1 MERAAKPLAV
11 AATIGMFIV
20 LLMGATVTNTGS
32 GEGCGDSWPLCHGE
46 FIPEYAF
53 ETMVEYSH
61 RLVTG
66 VEGLLILG
74 LSITAFPLRRRYP
87 ELKALIPVMVFTLL
101 LQSGMG
107 AWAVKSP
114 QTPPVM
120 ASHFGISLVCFASV
134 FLVMRVLWETTP
146 VTEEAARAV
155 PAGYRTLAWAALLW
169 SVVVAY
175 VGAYMRHSGAE
186 LACYTWPLCNG
197 SLFPDLSSPGIAAAW
212 GHRLAAVVAL
222 VLVAWLE
229 LWSRR
234 FKAATPGPVPHQRL
248 GLGLHR
254 RPGAR
259 RRLRRPLPAEPG
271 QHAAPRRPDGPLLRR
286 PRRWGEADDAAA
298 ARYGDASANRDR
310 SRPSPGSLTPIP
322 LQRLARISSGVAMV
336 TPNAAKI
343 SSRLESRSLRS

>member
-1 MERAAKPLAV
+1 MERAAKPLAI
-11 AATIGMFIV
+11 AATVGMFIV
-20 LLMGATVTNTGS
+20 LLMGATVTSTGS
-32 GEGCGDSWPLCHGE
+32 GEGCGTSWPLCRGE

-87 ELKALIPVMVFTLL
+87 ELKLLIPVMIFTLL

-120 ASHFGISLVCFASV
+120 ASHFGISLICFASV

-146 VTEEAARAV
+146 VTAAAARAV
-155 PAGYRTLAWAALLW
+155 PSGYRTLAWAALLW

-175 VGAYMRHSGAE
+175 VGAYMRQSGAE

-222 VLVAWLE
+222 ALVAWLE
-229 LWSRR
+229 VWSRR
-234 FKAATPGPVPHQRL
+234 FKAQRPDL
-248 GLGLHR
+248 YRIGVWASVFIVAQALVGGFVVLSRLSLASTLLHAALMALLFAALAD
-254 RPGAR
+254 GAR
-259 RRLRRPLPAEPG
+259 RTLPQRRVAETRAPAG
-271 QHAAPRRPDGPLLRR
+271 AAPAPAPVR
-286 PRRWGEADDAAA
+286 
-298 ARYGDASANRDR
+298 
-310 SRPSPGSLTPIP
+310 
-322 LQRLARISSGVAMV
+322 
-336 TPNAAKI
+336 
-343 SSRLESRSLRS
+343 

>member
-32 GEGCGDSWPLCHGE
+32 GEGCGTSWPLCHGE

-66 VEGLLILG
+66 IEGLLILG
-74 LSITAFPLRRRYP
+74 LSVTAFPLRRRYP
-87 ELKALIPVMVFTLL
+87 ELKALIPVMIFTLL

-107 AWAVKSP
+107 AWAVKYP

-134 FLVMRVLWETTP
+134 FLVMRVLWEAVSITGIATG
-146 VTEEAARAV
+146 AA
-155 PAGYRTLAWAALLW
+155 PSGYRILAWSTLLW
-169 SVVVAY
+169 TVVVAY
-175 VGAYMRHSGAE
+175 IGAYMRHSGAE

-197 SLFPDLSSPGIAAAW
+197 SLLPDLASPGVAVAW
-212 GHRLAAVVAL
+212 GHRLAALIAL

-229 LWSRR
+229 FWSRR
-234 FKAATPGPVPHQRL
+234 FKTARPDLYRISRWASLFIVAQAAVGAFLIFSRLSLASTLLHAALMALLFAALADGARRTLPQRRTADTGMAATPT
-248 GLGLHR
+248 
-254 RPGAR
+254 AS
-259 RRLRRPLPAEPG
+259 PAP
-271 QHAAPRRPDGPLLRR
+271 
-286 PRRWGEADDAAA
+286 AD
-298 ARYGDASANRDR
+298 
-310 SRPSPGSLTPIP
+310 
-322 LQRLARISSGVAMV
+322 
-336 TPNAAKI
+336 
-343 SSRLESRSLRS
+343 

>member
-1 MERAAKPLAV
+1 LGEEAGPRVKRAARWLAV

-32 GEGCGDSWPLCHGE
+32 SEGCGKSWPLCHGE

-66 VEGLLILG
+66 VEGLLILA
-74 LSITAFPLRRRYP
+74 LSVTAFPLRRRYP
-87 ELKALIPVMVFTLL
+87 ELKALIPLMLFTLV

-107 AWAVKSP
+107 AWAVKYP

-146 VTEEAARAV
+146 ITPAATRAV
-155 PAGYRTLAWAALLW
+155 PSGYRTLAWFALLW
-169 SVVVAY
+169 AVVVAY
-175 VGAYMRHSGAE
+175 IGAYMRHSGAE

-197 SLFPDLSSPGIAAAW
+197 SLIPDLSSPGVAVAW
-212 GHRLAAVVAL
+212 SHRLALAL
-222 VLVAWLE
+222 VVSLA

-234 FKAATPGPVPHQRL
+234 FKTARPDLYRISLWASVFIIAQATAGAIVVGSRLSLASTLSHAGLMALLFAAL
-248 GLGLHR
+248 AD
-254 RPGAR
+254 GAR
-259 RRLRRPLPAEPG
+259 RTLPQRRVEQESPAPTPAG
-271 QHAAPRRPDGPLLRR
+271 VPAP
-286 PRRWGEADDAAA
+286 
-298 ARYGDASANRDR
+298 AR
-310 SRPSPGSLTPIP
+310 
-322 LQRLARISSGVAMV
+322 
-336 TPNAAKI
+336 
-343 SSRLESRSLRS
+343 

>member
-32 GEGCGDSWPLCHGE
+32 GEGCGASWPLCHGE

-87 ELKALIPVMVFTLL
+87 ELKALIPLMIVTLL

-134 FLVMRVLWETTP
+134 FLVMRVLWEATP
-146 VTEEAARAV
+146 VTEAAARAV
-155 PAGYRTLAWAALLW
+155 PSGYRTLAWAALLW

-197 SLFPDLSSPGIAAAW
+197 SLLPDLSSPGIAAAW

-222 VLVAWLE
+222 ALVAWLE
-229 LWSRR
+229 FWARR
-234 FKAATPGPVPHQRL
+234 FKAQRPDL
-248 GLGLHR
+248 YRIGVWASVFIVAQALVGGFVVLSRLSLASTLLHAALMALLFAALAD
-254 RPGAR
+254 GAR
-259 RRLRRPLPAEPG
+259 RTLPQRRMSEIPLPSGSP
-271 QHAAPRRPDGPLLRR
+271 APAPVR
-286 PRRWGEADDAAA
+286 
-298 ARYGDASANRDR
+298 
-310 SRPSPGSLTPIP
+310 
-322 LQRLARISSGVAMV
+322 
-336 TPNAAKI
+336 
-343 SSRLESRSLRS
+343 

>member
-32 GEGCGDSWPLCHGE
+32 GEGCGASWPLCHGE

-87 ELKALIPVMVFTLL
+87 DLKALIPLMIVTLL

-134 FLVMRVLWETTP
+134 FLVMRVLWEATP
-146 VTEEAARAV
+146 VTEAAARAV
-155 PAGYRTLAWAALLW
+155 PSGYRTLAWAALLW

-197 SLFPDLSSPGIAAAW
+197 SLLPDLSSPGIAAAW

-222 VLVAWLE
+222 ALVAWLE
-229 LWSRR
+229 FWARR
-234 FKAATPGPVPHQRL
+234 FKAQRPDL
-248 GLGLHR
+248 YRIGVWASVFIVAQALVGGFVVLSRLSLASTLLHAALMALLFAALAD
-254 RPGAR
+254 GAR
-259 RRLRRPLPAEPG
+259 RTLPQRRMSETSLPTGTTVP
-271 QHAAPRRPDGPLLRR
+271 
-286 PRRWGEADDAAA
+286 
-298 ARYGDASANRDR
+298 AS
-310 SRPSPGSLTPIP
+310 IH
-322 LQRLARISSGVAMV
+322 
-336 TPNAAKI
+336 
-343 SSRLESRSLRS
+343 